1 MDSSLLQR
9 IPQSQLASTHERVR
23 ALLGKRSLRSF
34 VELAWSWIEP
44 REFRGNWHIDMI
56 CEHLEAVTRGEI
68 RRLLINVP
76 PRHSKSLITSVFWPA
91 WTWIQDDI
99 HGSDGIM
106 LPTCGKGARF
116 LCASYSD
123 RLSLR
128 DSLRCRTVV
137 NNEFYRNNYG
147 VQVSADQK
155 AKHRFDIRKGG
166 YRVATS
172 VSGLATGEG
181 GDVLLIDD
189 PHNVKQAES
198 SIVREETVR
207 WFAEVLPTRFND
219 PKRGAQVV
227 IMQRVHEMDVS
238 GYILAEELGYTHLC
252 LPARYEPSHPHV
264 YSQDPRTNLG
274 ELLWPEHIGP
284 DELNELEKT
293 LGAYACTPAESPV
306 LMSDLTMKPI
316 SEVRMGDEVVGFQKR
331 EAGNEEAYGRLELTR
346 ATVKNVF
353 RYKAPVVKITLD
365 SGEVI
370 RCTQD
375 HKWFKRVRNNGN
387 WYSPAT
393 VGSSLARVCPPRL
406 PEISGNDIRDA
417 GWLSGFFDGEGSVS
431 LCKKHKDRYR
441 PSGQIKFY
449 QGSGRN
455 APLCD
460 KLESLLTK
468 FGFEHAFTEDERKP
482 NKDAPCYGYRSY
494 TLKGQSLPLVQ
505 RFLHIVQPTKWRDRL
520 IDTVYGS
527 KFIDQR
533 ERVVSIEPDGEEDVF
548 ALETTTGNY
557 IVWGLM
563 SSNSAGQL
571 QQRPA
576 PREGGMFKRHWLRPV
591 DVLPK
596 QRVRVR
602 AWDIANSVT
611 GYDPDW
617 TVGVLMS
624 RGEDGIIYI
633 EDVVRFRATPGEVE
647 REIKATAILDGR
659 KTIICLPQ
667 DPGAAGK
674 HQSSYLTRQLH
685 GFIVKIHRPTGDK
698 VTRAGPFASQCE
710 ASNVRYLR
718 APWNETFLGEL
729 ANFPNARHDDQVD
742 AASDA
747 FNELADVRPGAG
759 SMLMVW

>member
-1 MDSSLLQR
+1 MDSSILQQ
-9 IPQSQLASTHERVR
+9 IPRSQLASTHDRVR
-23 ALLGKRSLRSF
+23 ALLGKRSLREF
-34 VELAWSWIEP
+34 VELAWPWIEP

-68 RRLLINVP
+68 RRLLINIP

-91 WTWIQDDI
+91 WTWTQDNIVGD
-99 HGSDGIM
+99 DGLQ

-137 NNEFYRNNYG
+137 GNDFYREQYG
-147 VQVSADQK
+147 VRVSAEQK
-155 AKHRFDIRKGG
+155 AKSRFDIRGGG

-181 GDVLLIDD
+181 GDIILVDD

-198 SIVREETVR
+198 SIVREDTVR

-238 GYILAEELGYTHLC
+238 GYILAEELGFDHLC
-252 LPARYEPSHPHV
+252 LPARYEPNHPYV
-264 YSQDPRTNLG
+264 YKKDPRTHDG
-274 ELLWPEHIGP
+274 ELLWPSHIGEA
-284 DELNELEKT
+284 ELDELEKT
-293 LGAYACTPAESPV
+293 LGTYAA
-306 LMSDLTMKPI
+306 
-316 SEVRMGDEVVGFQKR
+316 
-331 EAGNEEAYGRLELTR
+331 
-346 ATVKNVF
+346 
-353 RYKAPVVKITLD
+353 
-365 SGEVI
+365 
-370 RCTQD
+370 
-375 HKWFKRVRNNGN
+375 
-387 WYSPAT
+387 
-393 VGSSLARVCPPRL
+393 
-406 PEISGNDIRDA
+406 
-417 GWLSGFFDGEGSVS
+417 
-431 LCKKHKDRYR
+431 
-441 PSGQIKFY
+441 
-449 QGSGRN
+449 
-455 APLCD
+455 
-460 KLESLLTK
+460 
-468 FGFEHAFTEDERKP
+468 
-482 NKDAPCYGYRSY
+482 
-494 TLKGQSLPLVQ
+494 
-505 RFLHIVQPTKWRDRL
+505 
-520 IDTVYGS
+520 
-527 KFIDQR
+527 
-533 ERVVSIEPDGEEDVF
+533 
-548 ALETTTGNY
+548 
-557 IVWGLM
+557 
-563 SSNSAGQL
+563 AGQL

-591 DVLPK
+591 DMLPK

-624 RGEDGIIYI
+624 RDEQGIIYI

-647 REIKATAILDGR
+647 REIKATAVLDGK
-659 KTIICLPQ
+659 KTIISLPQ

-674 HQSSYLTRQLH
+674 HHSSYLARQLH
-685 GFIVKIHRPTGDK
+685 GYIIKIHRPTGDK
-698 VTRAGPFASQCE
+698 STRAGPLASQCE
-710 ASNVRYLR
+710 AGNVRYLR

-742 AASDA
+742 AAADA